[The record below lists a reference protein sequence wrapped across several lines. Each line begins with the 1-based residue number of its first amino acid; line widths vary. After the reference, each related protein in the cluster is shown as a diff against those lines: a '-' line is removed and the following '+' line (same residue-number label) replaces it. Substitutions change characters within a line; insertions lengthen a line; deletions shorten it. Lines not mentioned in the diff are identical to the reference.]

1 MDIHMNSQRS
11 RQIVQGLHQ
20 SVPDESPVKRGK
32 VDKRKVSISYRS
44 MKEKNS
50 SYLPIK
56 SISYV
61 SKNMI
66 FT

>member
-1 MDIHMNSQRS
+1 MNSQRS
-11 RQIVQGLHQ
+11 REIVQGLHQ
-20 SVPDESPVKRGK
+20 SVPDGSPVNRGK

-44 MKEKNS
+44 TKEKNS